1 MTKAKNNTVKH
12 FNSLITKLQKY
23 GTGKNGGLDRKYES
37 LCVKI
42 IDILFKTH
50 FYCWDPKDVKENKK
64 KCTQKPIINKDVVY
78 QKRDLIVP
86 IKYHQELPEFW
97 KFIYTTL
104 NNRYITFE
112 FKNYEKPITQNEIFT
127 TEKYL
132 YIKAL
137 RSVAIIFT
145 RKGVDK
151 NGQFAI
157 HGAIRE
163 SGKFIL
169 VLNDDDIIKML
180 EISRDG
186 GDATDYLFNKIDE
199 LLIGLPK

>member
-1 MTKAKNNTVKH
+1 MSKAKNNMIKH
-12 FNSLITKLQKY
+12 FNVLIEKLN
-23 GTGKNGGLDRKYES
+23 THGKGKDDGLARKYEK
-37 LCVKI
+37 LCIQI

-50 FYCWDPKDVKENKK
+50 FYGWNQTNLKENIKK
-64 KCTQKPIINKDVVY
+64 FTQKPIKNKDATF

-86 IKYHQELPEFW
+86 IKYHQGLPDFW

-112 FKNYEKPITQNEIFT
+112 FKNYKKPITQNEIFT

-132 YIKAL
+132 YLKAL

-145 RKGVDK
+145 REGVDP
-151 NGQFAI
+151 NGEFAI

-163 SGKFIL
+163 NGKFIL
-169 VLNDDDIIKML
+169 VLNDNDIIEML
-180 EISRDG
+180 KISRDG

-199 LLIGLPK
+199 LLIGLSK